1 MIIATQGVRL
11 FAGCFKRSEVIHS
24 LLYMELSYMLS
35 VIQGLK
41 LFAHCYTWR
50 LFAHIYTWSE
60 ALCSMLYTRGK
71 FHAHCYT
78 REKVHAHCYT
88 WIEASCSLL
97 YMN

>member
-11 FAGCFKRSEVIHS
+11 FARCFKRSEVINS

-50 LFAHIYTWSE
+50 LFAHTYTWSE
-60 ALCSMLYTRGK
+60 ALCSMLYKG
-71 FHAHCYT
+71 
-78 REKVHAHCYT
+78 E
-88 WIEASCSLL
+88 ISCSLL
-97 YMN
+97 YKGESSCSLLHMD

>member
-1 MIIATQGVRL
+1 MIIATQGVRQ
-11 FAGCFKRSEVIHS
+11 FARCFKRSDVIHS
-24 LLYMELSYMLS
+24 LLYMELSYMLILIHG
-35 VIQGLK
+35 VK
-41 LFAHCYTWR
+41 LYAQC
-50 LFAHIYTWSE
+50 
-60 ALCSMLYTRGK
+60 YTRGK